1 MTLVLCMSTI
11 LNSHFDEDD
20 FISDEGADNNISEE
34 DADNSND
41 ADNIYAD
48 DYAWKQRCNRIELPV
63 LALFPDFFLKERK
76 KSMSFASF

>member
-1 MTLVLCMSTI
+1 MFWAAMTLFLCMGTI

-48 DYAWKQRCNRIELPV
+48 DCA
-63 LALFPDFFLKERK
+63 
-76 KSMSFASF
+76 